1 MEDLSQVREEIDQ
14 IDDRILSLFQRR
26 MECADKVAA
35 YKAAHGLPVLDRSRE
50 RRVIEDAAAKVPP
63 ELRSYAQVLM
73 QLLMEASRN
82 RQHGLLNPEGSDV
95 VRRIEAAASAT
106 PDLFPQ
112 DAFVACQGVEG
123 AYSQI
128 ACDRIF
134 HHADISF
141 FDTFDGVFRAVE
153 EGFCQYG
160 VLPVENSTAGSVN
173 QVYDLMMR
181 HNFSIVRTCRLK
193 IDHNLLAKPG
203 VGLEEITDVYSH
215 EQAIN
220 QCHQFL
226 SDLHGVTVH
235 VVENTAIAS
244 QMVARSERP
253 GVAAIASSSC
263 AELYGLDP
271 LARDIQD
278 KGNNYTRFACI
289 SKDLQVFPGADRT
302 SLMLVVSHR
311 PGALFHVLEKFY
323 ALDINIFKLESRP
336 IPDRDFEF
344 MFYFDVDCPVAAPQ
358 FKELI
363 ATIGDACEDVR
374 YLGSYSE
381 VV

>member
-203 VGLEEITDVYSH
+203 QRKEDVHIIYSH
-215 EQAIN
+215 QQAIS
-220 QCHQFL
+220 QCADYISTFP
-226 SDLHGVTVH
+226 DVRVH
-235 VVENTAIAS
+235 VTENTAMAAR
-244 QMVARSERP
+244 MVAESDRDD
-253 GVAAIASSSC
+253 VAALASAAC
-263 AELYGLDP
+263 ADLYGLEV
-271 LARDIQD
+271 LERSVQD
-278 KGNNYTRFACI
+278 LQNNYTRFACI
-289 SKDLQVFPGADRT
+289 SRDLTIYPGADRST
-302 SLMLVVSHR
+302 LMIETKHE
-311 PGALFHVLEKFY
+311 PGALYKVLARFY
-323 ALDINIFKLESRP
+323 ALDINLVKLESRP
-336 IPDRDFEF
+336 IPEREFDF
-344 MFYFDVDCPVAAPQ
+344 MFYFDVDCPAAAPEFQ
-358 FKELI
+358 TLMNSLS
-363 ATIGDACEDVR
+363 DVCEEFR
-374 YLGSYSE
+374 YLGSYTE
-381 VV
+381 VL

>member
-82 RQHGLLNPEGSDV
+82 RQHGLLDPEGSDV

-181 HNFSIVRTCRLK
+181 HN
-193 IDHNLLAKPG
+193 
-203 VGLEEITDVYSH
+203 
-215 EQAIN
+215 
-220 QCHQFL
+220 
-226 SDLHGVTVH
+226 
-235 VVENTAIAS
+235 AS
-244 QMVARSERP
+244 
-253 GVAAIASSSC
+253 AS
-263 AELYGLDP
+263 
-271 LARDIQD
+271 
-278 KGNNYTRFACI
+278 
-289 SKDLQVFPGADRT
+289 
-302 SLMLVVSHR
+302 
-311 PGALFHVLEKFY
+311 
-323 ALDINIFKLESRP
+323 
-336 IPDRDFEF
+336 
-344 MFYFDVDCPVAAPQ
+344 
-358 FKELI
+358 
-363 ATIGDACEDVR
+363 
-374 YLGSYSE
+374 
-381 VV
+381 